1 MNEQRHCKPSK
12 NIIMNHFINNY
23 KTTLP
28 AVVLV
33 FGLMGLF
40 VGLFLKVIDASGFSV
55 CAASLTGVCTFLIGM
70 GAKDADK

>member
-1 MNEQRHCKPSK
+1 MNNFLS
-12 NIIMNHFINNY
+12 NY

-28 AVVLV
+28 AVVLI
-33 FGLMGLF
+33 FGLICLF
-40 VGLFLKVIDASGFSV
+40 VGLFLKIIDPSGFSV

>member
-1 MNEQRHCKPSK
+1 MNQ
-12 NIIMNHFINNY
+12 FINNY
-23 KTTLP
+23 KTSLP

-33 FGLMGLF
+33 LGLMGLF

>member
-1 MNEQRHCKPSK
+1 MD
-12 NIIMNHFINNY
+12 HFINNY

-33 FGLMGLF
+33 FGLLCLF

>member
-1 MNEQRHCKPSK
+1 MNQ
-12 NIIMNHFINNY
+12 FINNY

-33 FGLMGLF
+33 GGLLGLF
-40 VGLFLKVIDASGFSV
+40 VGLFVKVIDASGFSV
-55 CAASLTGVCTFLIGM
+55 CAVSLTGVCTFLIGM